1 MTALLS
7 VKITKPHF
15 SL

>member
-1 MTALLS
+1 MTGLLS
-7 VKITKPHF
+7 VKITEPHF

>member
-7 VKITKPHF
+7 VKITEPHF

>member
-7 VKITKPHF
+7 VKIMEPHF